1 MSTTANANA
10 NATDSL
16 GSMLAMLLLRLWLGL
31 RALQTG
37 VEKFAGY
44 AAREEVVEVDGE
56 PNAYGLTDVDTDK
69 VYALSHMHGVPAAM
83 YDRFLGEPLI
93 PAFGLTVFD
102 LVLAPLLLVLGVM
115 ILLGIA
121 LRCSL
126 FAMGL
131 VYTSLTFGLIL
142 LGQDAGIAWLGTHIL
157 LIVAALLF
165 VQHNRFSIM
174 KSY

>member
-1 MSTTANANA
+1 MSTSI

-16 GSMLAMLLLRLWLGL
+16 GSMFALLLLRLWLGL
-31 RALQTG
+31 RALLTG

-69 VYALSHMHGVPAAM
+69 IYALTHMHGIPATM
-83 YDRFLGEPLI
+83 YDNFLGEPLI
-93 PAFGLTVFD
+93 PAFALTIYN
-102 LVLAPLLLVLGVM
+102 LVLAPLLLILGVM
-115 ILLGIA
+115 ILLGVA

-142 LGQDAGIAWLGTHIL
+142 LGQDGGVAWLGTHVL

-165 VQHNRFSIM
+165 VQHDRFSLM

>member
-1 MSTTANANA
+1 MSTSSS
-10 NATDSL
+10 ATDSL
-16 GSMLAMLLLRLWLGL
+16 GALFALLLLRLWLGL

-56 PNAYGLTDVDTDK
+56 ANAYGLTDVDTDK
-69 VYALSHMHGVPAAM
+69 VYALTNMHGVPTSL
-83 YDRFLGEPLI
+83 YDRLLAEPLL
-93 PAFGLTVFD
+93 PTFGLTVFD
-102 LVLAPLLLVLGVM
+102 FILAPLLLILGTL
-115 ILLGIA
+115 ILLGVA

-142 LGQDAGIAWLGTHIL
+142 LGQDAGIAWLGTHVL
-157 LIVAALLF
+157 LIVVALLF
-165 VQHNRFSIM
+165 VQHNRFSLM